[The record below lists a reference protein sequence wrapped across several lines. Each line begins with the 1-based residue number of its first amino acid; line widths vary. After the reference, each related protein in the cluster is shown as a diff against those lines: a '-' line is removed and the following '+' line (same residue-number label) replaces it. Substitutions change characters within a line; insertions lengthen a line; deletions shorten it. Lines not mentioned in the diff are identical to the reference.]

1 MFKRKKI
8 LNFYLIFLFFL
19 ILVSALRST
28 HIFFDG
34 RFLGEEATLF
44 FKNSYNNGWYL
55 GILSLYLEGGYYNFF
70 PRIASVL
77 ATLVPLEYAP
87 LVTSQLSFLVLVYLF
102 LIILYGQSFIFKTKL
117 QKILFCLLV
126 LLAPPFVPEV
136 WLNSLNAQVYFGIIT
151 LVILYLKNNQNNFF
165 KYLNPFFLFLAG
177 MSSLYSCVITP
188 FFFIKYFLSKT
199 KENFI
204 NFLIIFITSIFQTFI
219 IFYSTFSAQIYF
231 AKFNFASFD
240 ARFVNFFYNII
251 AKTFFPREV
260 IVAFANFITS
270 FLVKTALLKDIF
282 DITTMNTMPESSKVT
297 FAYISIC
304 LTFLLFCIL
313 VVFLYLKSKK
323 IREYDFI
330 LLSLISIFLFES
342 LLIILGSS
350 EVFGGRYAVVPGFI
364 LILIVF
370 RINFS
375 TSNKLI
381 KKFTFCL
388 LLICLTTGIYQ
399 FRPNN
404 SHITLLDC
412 KTDENRHWL
421 GFKKRELVIQTKEK
435 NGTKTIRKLNH
446 VCKPWKEQV
455 KNWRKDSNQELNV
468 WPHLIIVNSQLV
480 MERYD
485 FSNNNQ
491 WKIKLKK

>member
-1 MFKRKKI
+1 MKKKF
-8 LNFYLIFLFFL
+8 LSFNFIFLIFLIL
-19 ILVSALRST
+19 ISIARST
-28 HIFFDG
+28 HIFFEV
-34 RFLGEEATLF
+34 RFLGEEGAIF
-44 FKNSYNNGWYL
+44 FQNAYDNGWYDGL
-55 GILSLYLEGGYYNFF
+55 FFSHHVAGYFNLF
-70 PRIASVL
+70 PRIASVFSIS
-77 ATLVPLEYAP
+77 VPLEYAP

-117 QKILFCLLV
+117 QKILGSLLV

-151 LVILYLKNNQNNFF
+151 LIILYLKNNQNNFF

-204 NFLIIFITSIFQTFI
+204 NFLILFFSFIFQIFV

-231 AKFNFASFD
+231 AKFNFINLDS
-240 ARFVNFFYNII
+240 RFINFFYNII
-251 AKTFFPREV
+251 LKTFFPREA
-260 IVAFANFITS
+260 IVAFANLITS
-270 FLVKTALLKDIF
+270 FLVNVVSLKGIF
-282 DITTMNTMPESSKVT
+282 DISAMNTMPESLKLIFV
-297 FAYISIC
+297 YMSIC

-323 IREYDFI
+323 INEYDFI